1 MGAVA
6 GRVGPG
12 GYRGSVIE
20 DRPPYG
26 RTARSPRMLGILL
39 VLLAIAAVCARLG
52 AWQLDRAQES
62 ARQAEAAQAAEAADA
77 VPLADGLAPQAT
89 FTGVADRRLVVAQGT
104 FGPDEVLVPDRERD
118 GEDGLLVVTPFVV
131 AETGA
136 TLAVVRGWVPDAADA
151 AAVPAPP
158 GDATVTGV
166 LQVGEPA
173 HDDVALPA
181 GQVAAVSPA
190 ALVNRWGA
198 PVYTGYLI
206 LTDVEP
212 VQGALLAAPLP
223 DLPSGAWDLQNLAY
237 AAQWWLFGGFAVAL
251 WVRLVRDE
259 ARRSVEPA
267 DPADGAPADEPAPD
281 EPAPDDG
288 ADVTPAGDVGESAAR
303 P

>member
-1 MGAVA
+1 MRAGTVAV
-6 GRVGPG
+6 
-12 GYRGSVIE
+12 VIE

-62 ARQAEAAQAAEAADA
+62 ARQAEAAHAAETAAA
-77 VPLADGLAPQAT
+77 VPLGDVLAPQST
-89 FTGVADRRLVVAQGT
+89 FTGLADRRLVVATGR
-104 FGPDEVLVPDRERD
+104 FGQDEVLVPDRPRE

-131 AETGA
+131 ADTGA
-136 TLAVVRGWVPDAADA
+136 TLAVVRGWVPEAGDA
-151 AAVPAPP
+151 AAAPAPT
-158 GDATVTGV
+158 GEATVTGV

-190 ALVNRWGA
+190 ALVNRWGG

-206 LTDVEP
+206 LTGVEP
-212 VQGALLAAPLP
+212 GQGELLGAPLP
-223 DLPSGAWDLQNLAY
+223 EPPSGAWDLQNLAY
-237 AAQWWLFGGFAVAL
+237 AAQWWLFGGFAIAL

-259 ARRSVEPA
+259 ARRSVE
-267 DPADGAPADEPAPD
+267 DL
-281 EPAPDDG
+281 
-288 ADVTPAGDVGESAAR
+288 TPAGGAEGSAAT

>member
-1 MGAVA
+1 MDV
-6 GRVGPG
+6 
-12 GYRGSVIE
+12 VIE

-26 RTARSPRMLGILL
+26 RTARSPRMLGVLL

-62 ARQAEAAQAAEAADA
+62 ARQAEAAQSAEAADA
-77 VPLADGLAPQAT
+77 VPLGDVLAPQAT
-89 FTGVADRRLVVAQGT
+89 FTGVADRRLVAAQGR
-104 FGPDEVLVPDRERD
+104 FGPDEVLVPGRERD
-118 GEDGLLVVTPFVV
+118 GETGLFVVTPFVV

-151 AAVPAPP
+151 ADAPAPA

-173 HDDVALPA
+173 HDDVALPD

-190 ALVNRWGA
+190 ALVNRWGG
-198 PVYTGYLI
+198 PMYTGYLI

-212 VQGALLAAPLP
+212 DQGDLPAAPLP
-223 DLPSGAWDLQNLAY
+223 DPPSGAWDLQNLAY
-237 AAQWWLFGGFAVAL
+237 AAQWWLFGGFAIAL

-259 ARRSVEPA
+259 ARRSVEEDDGA
-267 DPADGAPADEPAPD
+267 ADGGATDDGATDDGA
-281 EPAPDDG
+281 ADDG
-288 ADVTPAGDVGESAAR
+288 ADLTRAGGAGESGAG